1 MPSNLVLSTA
11 VPPCTVLLT
20 GATGFVGSHLM
31 THLKAFPQIFLRV
44 SSRSNIQESSKGH
57 LEVLPPSDL
66 TADVDWTSALE
77 GCDVVIHTAARVHV
91 MHETAADPLT
101 EFRRVNVDGTLN
113 LARQAAEKGVK
124 RFIFLSSVKVNG
136 EATFNQNK
144 FLASDMPSPEDAY
157 GISKFEAEQSL
168 LVLAKKTGMEVV
180 IIRPPLVYGPGVKG
194 NLNRVISWV
203 NKGWPMPFGL
213 IHNKRSFV
221 SVYNL
226 ISLILCCID
235 HPNAVNQ
242 IFLVSDGQ
250 DISTPDLLKVVGRAV
265 NKPLRLLPFP
275 VVILQLLSTLVGR
288 KSDFDRLNGSL
299 QLDITKTCEQ
309 LGWEPIACMQDTLTS
324 MISGL
329 KVNH

>member
-1 MPSNLVLSTA
+1 MTSQLILSTNA
-11 VPPCTVLLT
+11 PLCTVLLT

-31 THLKAFPQIFLRV
+31 NHLKAFPQVVLRV
-44 SSRSNIQESSKGH
+44 SSRSKIHESSKEQ
-57 LEVLPPSDL
+57 LVVLPPSDL
-66 TADVDWTSALE
+66 SADVDWTSALE
-77 GCDVVIHTAARVHV
+77 SCDVVIHTAARVHV
-91 MHETAADPLT
+91 MHETMADPLA
-101 EFRRVNVDGTLN
+101 EFLRVNVEGTLN
-113 LARQAAEKGVK
+113 LARQAAEQGVK

-144 FLASDMPSPEDAY
+144 FLASDIPSPEDAY
-157 GISKFEAEQSL
+157 GISKFSAEQGL
-168 LVLAKKTGMEVV
+168 MTLAKKTGMEVV

-194 NLNRVISWV
+194 NLNRLILWV
-203 NKGWPMPFGL
+203 NKGWPLPFAL

-250 DISTPDLLKVVGRAV
+250 DISTPELLKIVGRAV
-265 NKPLRLLPFP
+265 NRPLRLLSFP
-275 VVILQLLSTLVGR
+275 VVILRVLSKLLGR
-288 KSDFDRLNGSL
+288 KSDFDRLNGCL

-309 LGWEPIACMQDTLTS
+309 LGWEPIACMQDTLAS

-329 KVNH
+329 KVNN